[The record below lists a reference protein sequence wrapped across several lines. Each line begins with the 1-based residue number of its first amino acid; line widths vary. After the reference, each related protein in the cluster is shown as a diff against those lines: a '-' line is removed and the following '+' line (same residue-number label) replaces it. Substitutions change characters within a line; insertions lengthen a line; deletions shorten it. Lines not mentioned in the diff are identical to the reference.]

1 MQVPV
6 TITFHGLDPS
16 DAVEQRVRERAS
28 KLERHFDRVTS
39 CRVTIEAAHRQ
50 NRKGQ
55 IFRCAVDVTVP
66 GAELVANRTPG
77 QAQQHED
84 VYVAVRDAFDAMDRQ
99 LQSFAEKRRGET
111 KNHVNRG
118 GP

>member
-6 TITFHGLDPS
+6 KINFHGLDAS
-16 DAVEQRVRERAS
+16 EAVEQRVRERAA
-28 KLERHFDRVTS
+28 KLERHYDRVTA

-55 IFRCAVDVTVP
+55 IYRCAVDVTVP
-66 GAELVANRTPG
+66 GAELVANRAPG
-77 QAQQHED
+77 QAHEHED

-99 LQSFAEKRRGET
+99 LQSFAQKRRGDT
-111 KNHVNRG
+111 KNHGNREE
-118 GP
+118 P